1 MKKFIFCLAFLLSSC
16 AITQPTKIPMEIDL
30 VTVDKN
36 NQPVDAVC
44 SINSSST
51 KLETLSP
58 NKVTFITECSSIN
71 VLCKAGKLTGEEG
84 LINDDGLTT
93 DNFIFNTGVGYL
105 FDRAVDA
112 ITPMGQLL
120 NFVGNNGDDCGSVER
135 EIRVVL
141 E

>member
-84 LINDDGLTT
+84 LVNDDGLTT

>member
-84 LINDDGLTT
+84 LVNDDGLAT
-93 DNFIFNTGVGYL
+93 DNFIFNTGVGFL

>member
-1 MKKFIFCLAFLLSSC
+1 M
-16 AITQPTKIPMEIDL
+16 
-30 VTVDKN
+30 
-36 NQPVDAVC
+36 
-44 SINSSST
+44 NSPIS
-51 KLETLSP
+51 
-58 NKVTFITECSSIN
+58 
-71 VLCKAGKLTGEEG
+71 
-84 LINDDGLTT
+84 NDDGLTT

>member
-71 VLCKAGKLTGEEG
+71 VLCKAGKLAGEEG
-84 LINDDGLTT
+84 LVNDDGLTT

-120 NFVGNNGDDCGSVER
+120 NFVGDNGDDCGSVER

>member
-58 NKVTFITECSSIN
+58 KKVTFITECSSIN

-84 LINDDGLTT
+84 LVNDDGLTT

>member
-93 DNFIFNTGVGYL
+93 DNFIFNTGVGFL

>member
-84 LINDDGLTT
+84 LVNDDGLTT
-93 DNFIFNTGVGYL
+93 DNFIFNISSSSTSNSLLGKGL
-105 FDRAVDA
+105 NLSDLIAKSCAVSGS
-112 ITPMGQLL
+112 IL
-120 NFVGNNGDDCGSVER
+120 NKKGLKIEN
-135 EIRVVL
+135 II
-141 E
+141 

>member
-1 MKKFIFCLAFLLSSC
+1 MKRFIFCLAFLLSSC
-16 AITQPTKIPMEIDL
+16 AATQPTKFPMKIDL

-44 SINSSST
+44 SIHSSSS

-58 NKVTFITECSSIN
+58 KKITFVTECSSIN
-71 VLCKAGKLTGEEG
+71 VLCKSGNLTGQEG
-84 LINDDGLTT
+84 LVNDGSFTADSL
-93 DNFIFNTGVGYL
+93 IFNAGIGYI

-120 NFVGNNGDDCGSVER
+120 NFVGDNGDDCEAGER
-135 EIRVVL
+135 EITVVL

>member
-84 LINDDGLTT
+84 LVNDDGLTT

-120 NFVGNNGDDCGSVER
+120 NFVGDNGDDCGSVER

>member
-44 SINSSST
+44 SIHSSST

-84 LINDDGLTT
+84 LVNDDGLTT
-93 DNFIFNTGVGYL
+93 DNFIFNAGVGYL

>member
-1 MKKFIFCLAFLLSSC
+1 MKRFIFCLAFLLSSC
-16 AITQPTKIPMEIDL
+16 AATQPTKFPMKIDL

-36 NQPVDAVC
+36 NQSVDAVC
-44 SINSSST
+44 SIHSSSS

-58 NKVTFITECSSIN
+58 NKITFVTECSSIN
-71 VLCKAGKLTGEEG
+71 VLCKAGNLTGQEG
-84 LINDDGLTT
+84 LVNDDSSTA
-93 DNFIFNTGVGYL
+93 DNFIFNTGIGYI

-120 NFVGNNGDDCGSVER
+120 NFVGDNGDDCEAVER
-135 EIRVVL
+135 KITVVL

>member
-16 AITQPTKIPMEIDL
+16 DITQPTKILMEIDL

-58 NKVTFITECSSIN
+58 KKVTFITECSSIN

-84 LINDDGLTT
+84 LVNDDGLTT

>member
-1 MKKFIFCLAFLLSSC
+1 MKRFIFCLAFLLSSC

-84 LINDDGLTT
+84 LVNDDGLTT

-120 NFVGNNGDDCGSVER
+120 NFIGNNGDDCGSVER

>member
-1 MKKFIFCLAFLLSSC
+1 MKKFIFLFAFLLSSC
-16 AITQPTKIPMEIDL
+16 AVTQPIKIPMEINL

-44 SINSSST
+44 SIHSSSS

-58 NKVTFITECSSIN
+58 NKVTFLTECSSIN
-71 VLCKAGKLTGEEG
+71 VLCKAGNLTGQEG
-84 LINDDGLTT
+84 VVNDNNLSADSLIL
-93 DNFIFNTGVGYL
+93 NTGIGYL

-112 ITPMGQLL
+112 ITPVGQLL
-120 NFVGNNGDDCGSVER
+120 NFVGDNGDDCESVKR
-135 EIRVVL
+135 EITVVL